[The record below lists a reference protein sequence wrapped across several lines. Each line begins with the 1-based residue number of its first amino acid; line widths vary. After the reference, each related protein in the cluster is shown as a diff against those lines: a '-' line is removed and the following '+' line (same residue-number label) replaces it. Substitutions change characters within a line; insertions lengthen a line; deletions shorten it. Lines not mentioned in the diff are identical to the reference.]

1 MRKLLTCEL
10 NRLTI
15 DAYKR
20 AKKIPVVIVLDN
32 IRSQHNVGSVF
43 RTSDAFRIE
52 TIYLC
57 GITATPPN
65 PEIHKSALG
74 AENSVDWKY
83 YKNPLEAINELK
95 ESGYT
100 IVSVEQTENSISIEK
115 FTFAKDKKYA
125 LIFGNEVKGVL
136 QEVVDN
142 SDYCIDISQ
151 YGTKHSLNV
160 SVAAGIIIWETFK
173 QFHQQIIDK

>member
-1 MRKLLTCEL
+1 MRKLLNSEL
-10 NRLTI
+10 NRLTV
-15 DAYKR
+15 DAYKQ
-20 AKKIPVVIVLDN
+20 AAKIPVVIVLDN
-32 IRSQHNVGSVF
+32 VRSQHNVGSVF
-43 RTSDAFRIE
+43 RTSDAFRVEAIC
-52 TIYLC
+52 LC

-100 IVSVEQTENSISIEK
+100 IVSVEQTENAISIEK

-125 LIFGNEVKGVL
+125 LVFGNEVKGVL

-142 SDYCIDISQ
+142 SDYCIEISQ
-151 YGTKHSLNV
+151 FGTKHSLNI
-160 SVAAGIIIWETFK
+160 SVAAGIVIWETFK
-173 QFHQQIIDK
+173 QFQQQIIDK